1 MREDRKRINVTYD
14 IETYEKIRT
23 IAHKQGRDMSDIVRE
38 WSMQGLNG
46 NLTEE
51 NIEIL
56 APIIR
61 QQIENVLHPL
71 LERLISLNAKTC
83 IQAGTAAYLSADA
96 ILKFVPPAQRNPVQD
111 SYDAARR
118 KAIQYMRE
126 PGFVKE

>member
-14 IETYEKIRT
+14 IETYEKIKT
-23 IAHKQGRDMSDIVRE
+23 IAHKEGRDMSDVVRE
-38 WSMQGLNG
+38 WSIQGLNG

-61 QQIENVLHPL
+61 QQLECVLEPLIE
-71 LERLISLNAKTC
+71 RIISLNAKTC

-96 ILKFVPPAQRNPVQD
+96 ILKFVPPAQRNSFQD

-118 KAIQYMRE
+118 KAVQYM
-126 PGFVKE
+126 KEKNFSE